1 MCRESQLLLSSYCFR
16 IVFRLL
22 IATQQQQQH
31 LQAET
36 ELCSLVVVVVVAAA
50 SSSLLALTH
59 RHTVTLTLTHAN
71 LRFAWLWPLARET
84 QKKRENMQFCNNN
97 NNSLLS
103 TYFHCIY
110 NPVFALHFGCASDS
124 ATVAAGAAALRPLHF
139 ERTRDERIKLWLP
152 VTFHR

>member
-1 MCRESQLLLSSYCFR
+1 MLLSSYCFR

-22 IATQQQQQH
+22 IATQQQQH

-110 NPVFALHFGCASDS
+110 NPVFALHFGCASDLPPLPLVLRRYAHFTLS
-124 ATVAAGAAALRPLHF
+124 APEMSELNCGYL
-139 ERTRDERIKLWLP
+139 
-152 VTFHR
+152 